1 MKNNRLKMMTVT
13 ALLTAL
19 NVVIS
24 RILIIPIPF
33 THGNINLCDAGI
45 FIVAMLYGPWAGLF
59 TGAVSGFLLDLIS
72 GYSQYMFFSL
82 IVHGLEGLVVGLLFQ
97 RLRADSSK
105 VKQVG
110 IMLVGTIIMVAG
122 YFCSDSIL
130 YNIQT
135 GLVGIP
141 MNCIQGI
148 VGLVVALLLTPQLR
162 KVIKN

>member
-1 MKNNRLKMMTVT
+1 MKDSKLKTMTVT

-19 NVVIS
+19 NIVIS

-45 FIVAMLYGPWAGLF
+45 FIAAILYGPWAGLF
-59 TGAVSGFLLDLIS
+59 TGAVSGFVLDLIS

-82 IVHGLEGLVVGLLFQ
+82 IVHGLEGLVVGLIWQ
-97 RLRADSSK
+97 KIKHQTISK
-105 VKQVG
+105 EVGTMIVG
-110 IMLVGTIIMVAG
+110 IIVMVGG

-135 GLVGIP
+135 GTLGIF
-141 MNCIQGI
+141 MNIIQGI
-148 VGLVVALLLTPQLR
+148 AGTFVAWILIPIL
-162 KVIKN
+162 KKAIK

>member
-97 RLRADSSK
+97 RLRANSSK
-105 VKQVG
+105 AKQVG
-110 IMLVGTIIMVAG
+110 IMLVGTIIMVSG

>member
-1 MKNNRLKMMTVT
+1 MKSNKLKLMTVT

-19 NVVIS
+19 NIVIS

-45 FIVAMLYGPWAGLF
+45 FIIAMLYGPWPGLF
-59 TGAVSGFLLDLIS
+59 AGAVSGFLLDLIS

-82 IVHGLEGLVVGLLFQ
+82 IVHGLEGLLVGFLFQ
-97 RLRADSSK
+97 YLHAEKSK
-105 VKQVG
+105 MKQIG
-110 IMLVGTIIMVAG
+110 IMLVGTLIMVAG

-130 YNIQT
+130 YNVQT
-135 GLVGIP
+135 GLLGIP
-141 MNCIQGI
+141 MNCIQGV

-162 KVIKN
+162 KIIKY

>member
-1 MKNNRLKMMTVT
+1 MKNNRLKMMTIT

-105 VKQVG
+105 TKQIG

-148 VGLVVALLLTPQLR
+148 VGLVVALLLMPQLR

>member
-105 VKQVG
+105 AKQVG